1 MLSLHCYI
9 CLIGNNDSL
18 TIRNNFLTQYVIT
31 QQENSRNTE
40 LRGKE
45 GGVGGARRRGSN
57 AVPIILI
64 HREES
69 VAQTFGFEFKS
80 F

>member
-1 MLSLHCYI
+1 M
-9 CLIGNNDSL
+9 
-18 TIRNNFLTQYVIT
+18 
-31 QQENSRNTE
+31 E